1 MALEYRLEAEC
12 NDTEARL
19 GRVQTFHGEFETPI
33 FMPVGT
39 QAVVKAL
46 TASEVEAVGAQII
59 LGNTYHPLRDR
70 VSRLCARSAACTRCI
85 IGLVRS

>member
-1 MALEYRLEAEC
+1 MALEYRLESEC
-12 NDTEARL
+12 KDTEARL

-46 TASEVEAVGAQII
+46 TERGPGRRCAD
-59 LGNTYHPLRDR
+59 H
-70 VSRLCARSAACTRCI
+70 SR
-85 IGLVRS
+85 